1 MRVVILQPGYLP
13 WLGFFEQLQRA
24 DIFVIYDDVQFNR
37 RGWRNRN
44 RIKSPDGPIWITVP
58 VIQKGR
64 FGEKMCDVRIDN
76 RHAWRRKHIESLR
89 RFYRRAPYFDDYFT
103 PIIEA
108 IRKPHEKLVDLDIS
122 LIYLLARCIGEPAS
136 KFLRS
141 SEMGVT
147 GGKTTRLLN
156 ICEALGAD
164 EYYTGAA
171 ARNYFDVKLFDDAGI
186 RVEFQ
191 DYKHPVYSQMFGDFT
206 PYLSVVDL
214 LFNKGGRAAEIIAS
228 GSGGQS

>member
-76 RHAWRRKHIESLR
+76 RHAWRRKHIESLG
-89 RFYRRAPYFDDYFT
+89 RFYRRARYFDDYFT
-103 PIIEA
+103 SIIDA

-122 LIYLLARCIGEPAS
+122 LIYLLAHCIGEPVS
-136 KFLRS
+136 KFRRS
-141 SEMGVT
+141 SEMEVT

-171 ARNYFDVKLFDDAGI
+171 ARNYFDMKPFDDAGI

-191 DYKHPVYSQMFGDFT
+191 DYKHPVYSQMFGGFA

-214 LFNKGGRAAEIIAS
+214 LFNKGGEAAEIIAS
-228 GSGGQS
+228 GSRSQS